1 MLRMLRTLMMG
12 ILGVRGEGTHSGGRA
27 EGVTQ
32 GPHVALW
39 RVLGVTTLE
48 STGGQSPGSTE
59 PQAARRRH
67 ATWRPPGASPASL
80 CLLWFAGSVLVS
92 KAPGKSRAALCCG
105 CSTGVWPHEG
115 ALSSHFL
122 IPALVRKSVQ
132 VKTRCERG
140 RPAPR
145 NIALKNGGS
154 N

>member
-12 ILGVRGEGTHSGGRA
+12 ILGARGEGTHSPGGGGDSGTARSALEGSWRHHVREHRRA
-27 EGVTQ
+27 E
-32 GPHVALW
+32 
-39 RVLGVTTLE
+39 
-48 STGGQSPGSTE
+48 PGEQE

-145 NIALKNGGS
+145 NIALKNRGS